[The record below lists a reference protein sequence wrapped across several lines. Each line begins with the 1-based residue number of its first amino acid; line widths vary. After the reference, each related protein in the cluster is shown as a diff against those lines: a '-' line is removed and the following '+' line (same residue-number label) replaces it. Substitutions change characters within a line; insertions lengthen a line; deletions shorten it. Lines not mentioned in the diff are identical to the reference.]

1 LDGFPSFEPINFRQI
16 SARFPSNFRQMGK
29 QGKTKRRT
37 AGAGPIINNKVMAT
51 ITIEIGK
58 KNKKRLHPV
67 SFLICE
73 GRTKKRI
80 PTGIT
85 ATDSELTTNGK
96 RIREPEK
103 AKMIEQKRR
112 ELQERLDALQL
123 DALGGATM
131 DATEIAERIVT
142 KEEVVDFFT
151 FAEDWLRRNDV
162 KGAKNYVTML
172 NSLESY
178 LGKRRLPF
186 KMITYKLLEDYEQ
199 HLKDKPRAQSL
210 YLGLMRHLFREAMR
224 RYNTDYETVIQ
235 NDPFLRY
242 RVPKQQMKKGVRALT
257 LEQLMAIYRYK
268 GEPYSRAQLARD
280 CFVLSFCLMGMN
292 SVDMYEVTTMAKDTL
307 KYNRTKTKDRRSD
320 DAYIEVKIHPFIKK
334 MMKAYKGQRRVFS
347 FYERYRS
354 QEDFNRAINIGLK
367 DIGKAVGIDGL
378 QFYQARHTF
387 ATLSRNLM
395 HFSKSD
401 VDEALNHVGSYDIA
415 DIYIQK
421 DFSIINDNNFKLI
434 ERVFN
439 IKP

>member
-1 LDGFPSFEPINFRQI
+1 
-16 SARFPSNFRQMGK
+16 
-29 QGKTKRRT
+29 
-37 AGAGPIINNKVMAT
+37 MAT

-80 PTGIT
+80 PTGVT

-131 DATEIAERIVT
+131 DAAEIAERIVT
-142 KEEVVDFFT
+142 KEEVADFFT
-151 FAEDWLRRNDV
+151 FAEEWLRRNDV

-178 LGKRRLPF
+178 LGKRKLPF
-186 KMITYKLLEDYEQ
+186 KMITYKLLEDYEL
-199 HLKDKPRAQSL
+199 HLKDKPRAVSL
-210 YLGLMRHLFREAMR
+210 YLGLMRHLYREAMR

-235 NDPFLRY
+235 NDPFQRY

-257 LEQLMAIYRYK
+257 LEQLMKVVGYEAK
-268 GEPYSRAQLARD
+268 PYSRAQLARD

-292 SVDMYEVTTMAKDTL
+292 SVDMYFAKTLTRGVL

-320 DAYIEVKIHPFIKK
+320 DAYIEVRIHRVIKPLVAK
-334 MMKAYKGQRRVFS
+334 YRGRDRVFS
-347 FYERYRS
+347 FHQRYTRP
-354 QEDFNRAINIGLK
+354 EDFNRAINVGLK
-367 DIGKAVGIDGL
+367 DVGKAIGIDGL

-395 HFSKSD
+395 HFSKGD

-421 DFSIINDNNFKLI
+421 DFSVINENNFKLLD
-434 ERVFN
+434 RVFGE
-439 IKP
+439 K

>member
-1 LDGFPSFEPINFRQI
+1 
-16 SARFPSNFRQMGK
+16 
-29 QGKTKRRT
+29 
-37 AGAGPIINNKVMAT
+37 MAT

-80 PTGIT
+80 PTGI
-85 ATDSELTTNGK
+85 ACADSELTTNGK
-96 RIREPEK
+96 RVREPEK
-103 AKMIEQKRR
+103 AKLIEKKRR

-131 DATEIAERIVT
+131 DAAEIAERIVQT
-142 KEEVVDFFT
+142 KQELDFFA
-151 FAEDWLRRNDV
+151 FADDWISKTDI
-162 KGAKNYVTML
+162 KGKKNYVTML
-172 NSLESY
+172 NSLEGY

-186 KMITYKLLEDYEQ
+186 KGITYKMLEGYEL
-199 HLKDKPRAQSL
+199 HLKDKPRAQSM
-210 YLGLMRHLFREAMR
+210 YLGFLRHLYREAIR

-257 LEQLMAIYRYK
+257 LEQLMAIYRYE
-268 GEPYSRAQLARD
+268 GEPYSRSQLARD

-292 SVDMYEVTTMAKDTL
+292 SVDMYSAKTLTRGVL

-320 DAYIEVKIHPFIKK
+320 DAYIEVKVHPIIARLIKK
-334 MMKAYKGQRRVFS
+334 YRDTDRVFT
-347 FYERYRS
+347 FHRRYGS
-354 QEDFNRAINIGLK
+354 PEDFNRAINVGLK
-367 DIGKAVGIDGL
+367 TVGEAVGIDGL

-395 HFSKSD
+395 HFSKGD
-401 VDEALNHVGSYDIA
+401 VDEALNHVGSYDVA

-421 DFSIINDNNFKLI
+421 DFSVINENNFKLMD
-434 ERVFN
+434 RVFGE
-439 IKP
+439 K

>member
-1 LDGFPSFEPINFRQI
+1 
-16 SARFPSNFRQMGK
+16 
-29 QGKTKRRT
+29 
-37 AGAGPIINNKVMAT
+37 MAT

-85 ATDSELTTNGK
+85 VGDSELTTNGK
-96 RIREPEK
+96 RVKEPEK
-103 AKMIEQKRR
+103 AKMIEMKRR
-112 ELQERLDALQL
+112 ELQEQLDELQL
-123 DALGGATM
+123 DALGGQTM
-131 DATEIAERIVT
+131 DATEIAERIVA
-142 KEEVVDFFT
+142 KEEVTDFFT
-151 FAEDWLRRNDV
+151 FADDWLRRNDV

-178 LGKRRLPF
+178 LGRRRLPF

-257 LEQLMAIYRYK
+257 LEQLMAIVGYEAK
-268 GEPYSRAQLARD
+268 PYSRAQLARD

-292 SVDMYEVTTMAKDTL
+292 SVDMYFSKTLTRGVL
-307 KYNRTKTKDRRSD
+307 KYNRAKTRDRRSD
-320 DAYIEVKIHPFIKK
+320 DAYIEVKIHRVIKPLVAK
-334 MMKAYKGQRRVFS
+334 YRGRDRVFS
-347 FYERYRS
+347 FYQRYGTP
-354 QEDFNRAINIGLK
+354 EDFNRAINVGLK
-367 DIGKAVGIDGL
+367 DVGKAIGIDGL

-395 HFSKSD
+395 HFSKGD
-401 VDEALNHVGSYDIA
+401 VDEALNHVGSYDVA

-421 DFSIINDNNFKLI
+421 DFSVINDNNFKLLD
-434 ERVFN
+434 RVFG
-439 IKP
+439 

>member
-1 LDGFPSFEPINFRQI
+1 
-16 SARFPSNFRQMGK
+16 
-29 QGKTKRRT
+29 
-37 AGAGPIINNKVMAT
+37 MAT

-58 KNKKRLHPV
+58 RNKKRLHPV
-67 SFLICE
+67 SFLVCE

-85 ATDSELTTNGK
+85 VGDSELTTNGK
-96 RIREPEK
+96 RVREPEK
-103 AKMIEQKRR
+103 AKAIEKKRR

-123 DALGGATM
+123 DALGMATM
-131 DATEIAERIVT
+131 DATEIAERIVA
-142 KEEVVDFFT
+142 KEEVADFFA
-151 FAEDWLRRNDV
+151 FADDWLRRNDV

-224 RYNTDYETVIQ
+224 RYNTDYESVIT
-235 NDPFLRY
+235 NDPFQRY
-242 RVPKQQMKKGVRALT
+242 RVPKQQMKKGVRALS
-257 LEQLMAIYRYK
+257 LEQLMKVVAYE
-268 GEPYSRAQLARD
+268 GAPHSRAALARD
-280 CFVLSFCLMGMN
+280 CFMLSFCLMGMN
-292 SVDMYEVTTMAKDTL
+292 SVDMYYARTLTRGIL

-320 DAYIEVKIHPFIKK
+320 DAYIEVKIHKVIKPLMAK
-334 MMKAYKGQRRVFS
+334 YRGRDRVFS
-347 FYERYRS
+347 FCQRYTRP
-354 QEDFNRAINIGLK
+354 EDFNRAINVGLK
-367 DIGKAVGIDGL
+367 TVGEAVGIDGL

-395 HFSKSD
+395 HFSKGD
-401 VDEALNHVGSYDIA
+401 VDEALNHVGSYNIA

-421 DFSIINDNNFKLI
+421 DFSVINDNNFKLLD
-434 ERVFN
+434 RVFS
-439 IKP
+439 P

>member
-1 LDGFPSFEPINFRQI
+1 
-16 SARFPSNFRQMGK
+16 
-29 QGKTKRRT
+29 
-37 AGAGPIINNKVMAT
+37 MAT

-80 PTGIT
+80 PMGINV
-85 ATDSELTTNGK
+85 ADSELTTNGK
-96 RIREPEK
+96 RVKEPEK

-123 DALGGATM
+123 DVLGGSTM
-131 DATEIAERIVT
+131 DATEIAERIVA
-142 KEEVVDFFT
+142 KEEVTDFFT

-210 YLGLMRHLFREAMR
+210 YLGLMRHLYREAMR

-235 NDPFLRY
+235 NDPFQRY

-257 LEQLMAIYRYK
+257 LKQLLAIYRYK

-292 SVDMYEVTTMAKDTL
+292 SVDMYSAKTLTRGVL

-320 DAYIEVKIHPFIKK
+320 DAYIEVKVHPVIARLIKK
-334 MMKAYKGQRRVFS
+334 YRDTDRVFT
-347 FYERYRS
+347 FHRRYGS
-354 QEDFNRAINIGLK
+354 PEDFNRAINVGLK
-367 DIGKAVGIDGL
+367 AVGEAVGIDGL

-395 HFSKSD
+395 HFSKGD

-421 DFSIINDNNFKLI
+421 DFSVINDNNFKLLDK
-434 ERVFN
+434 VFSSGEK
-439 IKP
+439 IQTHPDQSATSQ

>member
-1 LDGFPSFEPINFRQI
+1 
-16 SARFPSNFRQMGK
+16 
-29 QGKTKRRT
+29 
-37 AGAGPIINNKVMAT
+37 MAT

-73 GRTKKRI
+73 GKTKKRI

-131 DATEIAERIVT
+131 DATEIAERIVQT
-142 KEEVVDFFT
+142 KQELDFFA
-151 FAEDWLRRNDV
+151 FADDWISKTDV
-162 KGAKNYVTML
+162 KGKKNYVTML

-199 HLKDKPRAQSL
+199 HLREKPRAQSL

-224 RYNTDYETVIQ
+224 RYNTDYETVIA
-235 NDPFLRY
+235 NDPFQRY

-257 LEQLMAIYRYK
+257 LEQLMKVVGYEAK
-268 GEPYSRAQLARD
+268 PYSRAQLARD

-292 SVDMYEVTTMAKDTL
+292 SVDMYFARTLTRGVL

-320 DAYIEVKIHPFIKK
+320 DAYIEVKVHPVIARLIKK
-334 MMKAYKGQRRVFS
+334 YRDTDRVFT
-347 FYERYRS
+347 FHRRYGS
-354 QEDFNRAINIGLK
+354 PEDFNRAINVGLK
-367 DIGKAVGIDGL
+367 TVGEAVGIDGL

-395 HFSKSD
+395 HFSKGD
-401 VDEALNHVGSYDIA
+401 VDEALNHVGSYNIA

-421 DFSIINDNNFKLI
+421 DFSVINDNNFKLLD
-434 ERVFN
+434 RVFSS
-439 IKP
+439 